1 LKRIL
6 LTALC
11 LAALAIG
18 APLVVAAPQGI
29 GLTIRFYNQQIVY
42 TDSKIPIK
50 VEISNDSAQTYTFKL
65 ADRRVFN
72 LDFDV
77 RTLTNVRV
85 DHASQFTIQRS
96 SNQPVF
102 FHDVSIGPGEQFA
115 FIEDL
120 SDYVKFK
127 NPGVYVVQ
135 ALFYPDLFT
144 GTLADANVIKSNQ
157 LTLNVNPGSLQ
168 ALQAVISE
176 ETGQVLKEEALPPDE
191 VIAYMLHARQKSEWT
206 KFFLYID
213 VKNLMLQQPAMQ
225 RRYVKASDQEQR
237 NMVAEFRKELMQQ
250 TTDYDILML
259 PSDFT
264 VQKTTYTPTEATVE
278 VLEKFTYPNYT
289 ELRQY
294 TYYLHRPDRIWL
306 MYNYSVRNL
315 GTQ

>member
-1 LKRIL
+1 MKRIL
-6 LTALC
+6 LIALC
-11 LAALAIG
+11 LAAWAIE
-18 APLVVAAPQGI
+18 APLVFAAPQGI
-29 GLTIRFYNQQIVY
+29 SLTIRFYNQQIVY
-42 TDSKIPIK
+42 ADSKIPVK
-50 VEISNDSAQTYTFKL
+50 VEITNDSPQTYTFKL

-102 FHDVSIGPGEQFA
+102 FHNVSIGPGEQFA

-120 SDYVKFK
+120 SDYVKLI

-135 ALFYPDLFT
+135 ALFYPELFT
-144 GTLADANVIKSNQ
+144 GTIADANVITSNR
-157 LTLNVNPGSLQ
+157 LTLDVNPGSLSS
-168 ALQAVISE
+168 LKAVISQ
-176 ETGQVLKEEALPPDE
+176 ETGRILTEEALPPDE
-191 VIAYMLHARQKSEWT
+191 VIAYMLHARQKSEWN

-213 VKNLMLQQPAMQ
+213 VKNLMLQQPEIQ
-225 RRYVKASDQEQR
+225 RRYVRASDQEQR
-237 NMVAEFRKELMQQ
+237 NMVAQFRKELEQQ
-250 TTDYDILML
+250 TTDYDILMI

-264 VQKTTYTPTEATVE
+264 VQKTEYTPTEATVE
-278 VLEKFTYPNYT
+278 VLEKFAYPNYT

-294 TYYLHRPDRIWL
+294 TYYLHRPDKVWL
-306 MYNYSVRNL
+306 LYNYSVKNL

>member
-1 LKRIL
+1 MKRIL

-18 APLVVAAPQGI
+18 APLVIAAPQGI

-42 TDSKIPIK
+42 TDSKIPVK
-50 VEISNDSAQTYTFKL
+50 VEISNDSPQTYTFKL

-77 RTLTNVRV
+77 RTLTNVQV
-85 DHASQFTIQRS
+85 DQASQFIIQRS

-102 FHDVSIGPGEQFA
+102 FHNVSIGPGEQFA

-120 SDYVKFK
+120 SDYVKFT

-135 ALFYPDLFT
+135 ALFYPDLYT
-144 GTLADANVIKSNQ
+144 GTLADANVIQSNQ
-157 LTLNVNPGSLQ
+157 LTLNVNPGSLST
-168 ALQAVISE
+168 LKAVISE
-176 ETGQVLKEEALPPDE
+176 ETGRVLKEEALPPDE
-191 VIAYMLHARQKSEWT
+191 VIAYMLHARQKSEWN
-206 KFFLYID
+206 KFFLYVD
-213 VKNLMLQQPAMQ
+213 VKNLMLQQPEMQ

-237 NMVAEFRKELMQQ
+237 NMVAEFKKELEQQ

-264 VQKTTYTPTEATVE
+264 VQKTSYTPTEATVE
-278 VLEKFTYPNYT
+278 VLEKFAYPNYT